1 MGKDSYKRRQQ
12 RKYIEE
18 NDDIPV
24 KLVEPTAGN
33 VLKLHVTENDPEFL
47 EVYMDQLE
55 TYARALIKINL
66 TGRYEIS
73 KDTLT
78 VYLPEAIAG
87 IQKDIWRKWHNQ

>member
-1 MGKDSYKRRQQ
+1 
-12 RKYIEE
+12 
-18 NDDIPV
+18 
-24 KLVEPTAGN
+24 
-33 VLKLHVTENDPEFL
+33 
-47 EVYMDQLE
+47 MDQLE

-87 IQKDIWRKWHNQ
+87 IQKDIWRK